1 MSKGLHP
8 AYKTLIKG
16 AVGAILKTSIVV
28 EFLWKPENRLLLA
41 TIHTDTGNRFINS
54 LVAFGA
60 LLILNYAS
68 RFL

>member
-1 MSKGLHP
+1 M
-8 AYKTLIKG
+8 
-16 AVGAILKTSIVV
+16 ILKTSIVV
-28 EFLWKPENRLLLA
+28 ELSWPKPENRLLLA
-41 TIHTDTGNRFINS
+41 TIHIDTGNRFINS